1 MRILTQLLFSVLVST
16 QILSGQ
22 SFTIPQ
28 NYTVVDSVKGD
39 LDKDGI
45 AELVVAYNTQ
55 PESKDIF
62 ESVPRELIIYKK
74 DYNKWS
80 VWRKSQQ
87 ALYGSKDGGMMGD
100 PFEKIEIK
108 NGILHVSQNGGSTW
122 KWGHTD
128 KYRYQE
134 GEFYLIGY
142 SSDYGKLCESWTAV
156 DFNLYTGKIALK
168 KEFERCEK
176 NDKLKIYKTEN
187 EIFFKKG
194 IRITLE
200 KRSEREIKIV
210 TPKYGYEIYVTT
222 SSD

>member
-1 MRILTQLLFSVLVST
+1 MRRPILLLFILLLST
-16 QILSGQ
+16 HILSGQ
-22 SFTIPQ
+22 SLAIPQ
-28 NYTVVDSVKGD
+28 NYTVVDTVKGD

-62 ESVPRELIIYKK
+62 ESVLRELVIYK
-74 DYNKWS
+74 NESGKWS

-108 NGILHVSQNGGSTW
+108 NGILLISQNGGSTW

-142 SSDYGKLCESWTAV
+142 SSDYGKICEHWTTV
-156 DFNLYTGKIALK
+156 DYNLATGRIALK

-176 NDKLKIYKTEN
+176 DDKLKTYKTEN
-187 EIFFKKG
+187 EIFIKKG
-194 IRITLE
+194 VKITIE
-200 KRSEREIKIV
+200 KRSEKEIKIV
-210 TPKYGYEIYVTT
+210 TPKYGYEIYLTT

>member
-1 MRILTQLLFSVLVST
+1 MRILTQLLFIVLVST

-28 NYTVVDSVKGD
+28 NYTVVDTIKGD